1 MPPRK
6 TSSKS
11 APASRFDEAYFSRYY
26 GDPRTRVVG
35 AEEVSRLV
43 RAITSLAAF
52 WGLPVHS
59 VLDLGAGIGLW
70 KTALAREAPKATY
83 RGVDLSKVACEKYGH
98 EPRDIASW
106 RARGTFDLVVC
117 QGVLQYLDDAD
128 AAKAIENIAAMA
140 GGLFYLEVLTKH
152 DVAEVADLARTDA
165 AVHLRSG
172 AWYRKRLA
180 PHFVML
186 GCGLWHSR
194 KAEGV
199 FFELERGPG
208 K

>member
-1 MPPRK
+1 VPPRK
-6 TSSKS
+6 TSAS

-35 AEEVSRLV
+35 AEEVAKLV
-43 RAITSLAAF
+43 RAITSLASF
-52 WGLPVHS
+52 WGLPLRS
-59 VLDLGAGIGLW
+59 ALDLGAGIGLW
-70 KTALAREAPKATY
+70 KTALAREAPRATY
-83 RGVDLSKVACEKYGH
+83 RGVDLSKVACAEYGH
-98 EPRDIASW
+98 EPRDISRW

-117 QGVLQYLDDAD
+117 QGVLQYLGDDD

-140 GGLFYLEVLTKH
+140 GGLLYLEVLTKH
-152 DVAEVADLARTDA
+152 DVDEVADLARTDA
-165 AVHLRSG
+165 AVNLRTG
-172 AWYRKRLA
+172 AWYRKRLS

-199 FFELERGPG
+199 FFELERAG